1 MDTREA
7 VDFVRV
13 HHHAV
18 LSTVRHDGTPQLSP
32 VLVVA
37 DDEGRLL
44 VSTRESAVKTKN
56 VRRDPRAWVCVFTD
70 RFFGGWVQIGGD
82 VEVVSLPDAM
92 DLLVEYYRRAAGEH
106 DDWDEYREAMR
117 REGRCVL
124 RVTPTSAGPDVSG

>member
-1 MDTREA
+1 MEPREA
-7 VDFVRV
+7 VDFVRT
-13 HHHAV
+13 HHRAV
-18 LSTVRHDGTPQLSP
+18 LSTLRHDGTPQLSP

-44 VSTRESAVKTKN
+44 VSTRETAVKTKN

-92 DLLVEYYRRAAGEH
+92 DVLVDYYRRAAGEH

-117 REGRCVL
+117 RERRCVL
-124 RVTPTSAGPDVSG
+124 RVTPTSAGPDVTG